1 MTNCAEND
9 SNDDNLFVN
18 NQTLDSFSFSFNKV
32 IYSQTSLNQLIIE
45 LYTTCFSFK
54 IIMKH

>member
-18 NQTLDSFSFSFNKV
+18 NQTLDFSFNKV